1 MAEIND
7 TVIPSTT
14 GGKFFID
21 LRNKE
26 YEGNLFSL
34 KRETGSI
41 TAHAINGNYLYSL
54 NVILETKVYT
64 LTISQ
69 GDKDAKR
76 MVISPS
82 DLAEVTVSMEKE
94 EPKEPE
100 EKPIYHVEVQIT
112 TMTDCATIKFSTQG
126 KRVLDEP
133 FEAEFYDHDTY
144 YDSQGVKHGPDFEL
158 AALEVDTF

>member
-14 GGKFFID
+14 SGKFFID

-26 YEGNLFSL
+26 YEGNLLSL
-34 KRETGSI
+34 QRGTGSI

-54 NVILETKVYT
+54 NVVLETKVYT

-76 MVISPS
+76 MVVSPS
-82 DLAEVTVSMEKE
+82 DLAEVSVTVNRED
-94 EPKEPE
+94 PKEPE
-100 EKPIYHVEVQIT
+100 EKPIYHVDVQIT
-112 TMTDCATIKFSTQG
+112 TKTDCATIKFSAQG

-144 YDSQGVKHGPDFEL
+144 YDTQGVKHGPDFEL
-158 AALEVDTF
+158 AALELDTF